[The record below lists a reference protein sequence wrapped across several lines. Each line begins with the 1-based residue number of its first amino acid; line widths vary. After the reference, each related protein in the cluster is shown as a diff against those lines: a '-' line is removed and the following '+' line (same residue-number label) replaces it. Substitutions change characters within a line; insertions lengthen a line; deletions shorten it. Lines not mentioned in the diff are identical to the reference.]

1 MFALRQI
8 DREPAVRPAAKE
20 NCFALGEGRSLPFS
34 CFSLAFPFLPPT
46 PFWLSPALLFPVYQS
61 SSGMAAPAHTVVHA
75 LFPGALR
82 TVGFTLS
89 QTGQGWGLG
98 VGTSTFT
105 AVPPAHS

>member
-8 DREPAVRPAAKE
+8 DREPAVRPAANE
-20 NCFALGEGRSLPFS
+20 NCLGAGRGQVPPLLSLLTPLPF
-34 CFSLAFPFLPPT
+34 PTPT
-46 PFWLSPALLFPVYQS
+46 PFWLSQALLFPVYQS

-98 VGTSTFT
+98 VGTSTFA